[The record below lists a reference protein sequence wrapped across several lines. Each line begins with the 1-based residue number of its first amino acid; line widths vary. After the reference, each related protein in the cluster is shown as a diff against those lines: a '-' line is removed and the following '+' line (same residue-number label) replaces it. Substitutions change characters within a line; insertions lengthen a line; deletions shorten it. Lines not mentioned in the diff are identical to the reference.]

1 MCTHIFLFGLI
12 QIQYIFVMFCV
23 FNSVFDNTV
32 LLVLN
37 LDYKSKNM
45 TGTHLKILKKSRR
58 IQGCKGQPMRI
69 WQVHILLSQW
79 WLWLSAPSS
88 CPHVFPSIHP
98 LYYTYPQ
105 WLNHIKTFLFFII
118 CAVRTDLICWIMQT
132 LILLPLSLHVLLTF
146 SVLFHYKTLDA
157 FIFKKIKTKKY

>member
-1 MCTHIFLFGLI
+1 MSLKKTRQCSLDWSLTHHSVHASLSVRII
-12 QIQYIFVMFCV
+12 PNPIYICV

-45 TGTHLKILKKSRR
+45 TGTHLKIFKNSRR

-69 WQVHILLSQW
+69 WQLYILHSPW

-105 WLNHIKTFLFFII
+105 WLDHIKTFLFFII
-118 CAVRTDLICWIMQT
+118 CAASVT
-132 LILLPLSLHVLLTF
+132 LNYVCIP
-146 SVLFHYKTLDA
+146 SVSS
-157 FIFKKIKTKKY
+157 